1 MLSFF
6 LHESF
11 GRICLWGQLVIRA
24 QWYMSRVT
32 AFASVIPPSCHSPPS
47 ISFQYEGCSRRRRE
61 SSLVLVVCP
70 LFCRCQHCKGDE
82 VLLVGGLT
90 DEDNGRLDGHAG
102 RAGGPVELSR
112 FAALGGARQTCH
124 ATTQEAVIA
133 LLHHVNDRRIQ
144 STQYDGHVSVVR
156 LARDGAEVGVSRV
169 RFVAPDLVGQ
179 RGGCYGRCR
188 IPIVCQ
194 WWQQQLPEQWLFAE

>member
-1 MLSFF
+1 MSGFF

-11 GRICLWGQLVIRA
+11 GRIRLWGQLVIRA
-24 QWYMSRVT
+24 VWYMQRVIS
-32 AFASVIPPSCHSPPS
+32 FPRSFLPPLCHSPEHFIPMRGVFS
-47 ISFQYEGCSRRRRE
+47 AQAGTQPRPCWIWCTG
-61 SSLVLVVCP
+61 P
-70 LFCRCQHCKGDE
+70 LLCRCQRCNGDE
-82 VLLVGGLT
+82 VLLVGGFT

-102 RAGGPVELSR
+102 RAGGPVGRSR

-124 ATTQEAVIA
+124 ATTQEVVIA

-169 RFVAPDLVGQ
+169 SVRSSRP
-179 RGGCYGRCR
+179 RGAARR
-188 IPIVCQ
+188 VLRPVSH
-194 WWQQQLPEQWLFAE
+194 PNSM